1 MSGGGAGA
9 TNALALAFGGA
20 EPAFS
25 AATEEWTIGQ
35 NVKVITD

>member
-1 MSGGGAGA
+1 MGGGGAGA

-25 AATEEWTIGQ
+25 AATEEWSLPQ
-35 NVKVITD
+35 NVEIITD